1 VSSPASVPGDAKTR
15 LFCALPL
22 PDDTVERLVAWQR
35 ELPAG
40 AFRLVPPENLH
51 VTLAFLGTRSASEVP
66 AICGALREA
75 GEAAER
81 PSLRV
86 AQYRETRSVGMLAL
100 DDEGGRAASLAAD
113 LADRLERLGV
123 YRTEARPWLAHLT
136 VVRFRVPPRL
146 TAPLPDLGE
155 VSPSDA
161 AVYSSVLRS
170 RGAQYEVL
178 ESVALG
184 G

>member
-1 VSSPASVPGDAKTR
+1 MSSAAGVPGDAKTR
-15 LFCALPL
+15 LFLALRL
-22 PDDTVERLVAWQR
+22 PDHTVERLVAWQR
-35 ELPAG
+35 ELPDG

-51 VTLAFLGTRSASEVP
+51 VTLAFLGARPEAEIP

-75 GEAAER
+75 AAAARR

-86 AQYRETRSVGMLAL
+86 ARYRETRSVGMLTF
-100 DDEGGRAASLAAD
+100 DDEGGRAASLAGD
-113 LADRLERLGV
+113 LAGRLERLGV
-123 YRTEARPWLAHLT
+123 YRAEARRWLAHVT

-146 TAPLPDLGE
+146 AAPPPDLGE

-170 RGAQYEVL
+170 DGAQYAVL
-178 ESVALG
+178 KSVALG